1 MAWCR
6 WWRRDAP
13 LLSVTGDTGTGP
25 VVVMIHGI
33 ASSSVT
39 FHHLV
44 PLLEAT
50 HRCITIDILGF
61 GTSPAPESATYSLDE
76 HAAAVDRTIRS
87 LGLREPF
94 TLVGHS
100 LGGLIA
106 ARYAAT
112 HRRELNRLV
121 LVSSP
126 IYLSPSML
134 GDSADRAMTGA
145 YFTIY
150 EYLRLN
156 PRFTQRTAAALA
168 AIAPIKNV
176 LELTEQNW
184 TPFMLSLH
192 NAIES
197 QTTLA
202 DLLRVRVPID
212 LVCGALD
219 PFLAPSGLAMVQQL
233 RHVRPHRV
241 SGVAHIIRPKLA
253 QAVARVIEQ
262 PPAPGGHPTVNKL
275 EACRLRFSAAPV
287 RPSPPSASEPGSSVP
302 TGATSLR
309 RMLTRCSTLPSSRA
323 SRCST
328 LLTPTV
334 TAAASHSL
342 PAL

>member
-1 MAWCR
+1 MAKWRC
-6 WWRRDAP
+6 WRRDAP
-13 LLSVTGDTGTGP
+13 LLSITGDTGSGP

-61 GTSPAPESATYSLDE
+61 GTSPAPEGATYTLRE
-76 HAAAVDRTIRS
+76 HAAALDRTIRS
-87 LGLREPF
+87 LTLREPF

-112 HRRELNRLV
+112 HPRELDRLV

-126 IYLSPSML
+126 IYLPPAML
-134 GDSADRAMTGA
+134 GDSGDRATMGA
-145 YFTIY
+145 YFSLY
-150 EYLRLN
+150 EYLRSN
-156 PRFTQRTAAALA
+156 PVFTQRTAAALA

-176 LELTEQNW
+176 LELTERNW

-202 DLLRVRVPID
+202 DMSRVRVPID
-212 LVCGALD
+212 LVYGALD

-233 RHVRPHRV
+233 RQVRAHRV
-241 SGVAHIIRPKLA
+241 SGVGHLIRPKLA
-253 QAVARVIEQ
+253 QAIARVIEQ
-262 PPAPGGHPTVNKL
+262 PPAPWG
-275 EACRLRFSAAPV
+275 
-287 RPSPPSASEPGSSVP
+287 ASNGE
-302 TGATSLR
+302 
-309 RMLTRCSTLPSSRA
+309 
-323 SRCST
+323 
-328 LLTPTV
+328 
-334 TAAASHSL
+334 
-342 PAL
+342 